1 EGVTIVGTGDDAT
14 LWMAV
19 QREWSDDEKGFVKL
33 VSYNPKKK
41 EWGAVR
47 YPLDK
52 TESGWVGLSEI
63 SAQGDSV
70 YIIERDNLVGDAA
83 RLKKL
88 YKIAISDLKP
98 AKLGGELPV
107 VKKTEAH
114 DFLGELK
121 SATNGYVLDK
131 LEGFT
136 FDASGKPYAVTDND
150 GVSDSSGETL
160 FFPVDLVGTN

>member
-1 EGVTIVGTGDDAT
+1 
-14 LWMAV
+14 
-19 QREWSDDEKGFVKL
+19 VKL

-41 EWGAVR
+41 EWGGVR

-52 TESGWVGLSEI
+52 SESGWVGLSEI
-63 SAQGDSV
+63 TAQGDSV

-83 RLKKL
+83 KLKKL
-88 YKIAISDLKP
+88 YKVAISDLKP
-98 AKLGGELPV
+98 GKLGGELPV

-114 DFLGELK
+114 DFIGDLK

-131 LEGFT
+131 LEGFA
-136 FDASGKPYAVTDND
+136 FDASGKAYAVTDND

-160 FFPVDLVGTN
+160 FFPVNLSATN

>member
-1 EGVTIVGTGDDAT
+1 
-14 LWMAV
+14 M
-19 QREWSDDEKGFVKL
+19 
-33 VSYNPKKK
+33 
-41 EWGAVR
+41 R

-63 SAQGDSV
+63 TAQGDNV

-83 RLKKL
+83 KLKKL
-88 YKIAISDLKP
+88 YKVAISDLKP

-121 SATNGYVLDK
+121 TATNGYVLDK

>member
-1 EGVTIVGTGDDAT
+1 
-14 LWMAV
+14 
-19 QREWSDDEKGFVKL
+19 
-33 VSYNPKKK
+33 PKKK
-41 EWGAVR
+41 EWGAVH

-63 SAQGDSV
+63 TAEGDSV

-88 YKIAISDLKP
+88 YKVAISELKP

-114 DFLGELK
+114 DFLGE
-121 SATNGYVLDK
+121 
-131 LEGFT
+131 
-136 FDASGKPYAVTDND
+136 
-150 GVSDSSGETL
+150 
-160 FFPVDLVGTN
+160 